1 LQGVVELF
9 SPHHLFSVE
18 FIMGMWFFSHVAAS
32 DTQPTTN
39 MNQYEKQI
47 VKLTLEA
54 FKGFERTT
62 DVLVYHVIRCM
73 ADAVTRLHFTSVDHR
88 MAIEDAVLTALEK
101 KGVEVC
107 Y

>member
-1 LQGVVELF
+1 
-9 SPHHLFSVE
+9 
-18 FIMGMWFFSHVAAS
+18 
-32 DTQPTTN
+32 

-47 VKLTLEA
+47 VKLTLET